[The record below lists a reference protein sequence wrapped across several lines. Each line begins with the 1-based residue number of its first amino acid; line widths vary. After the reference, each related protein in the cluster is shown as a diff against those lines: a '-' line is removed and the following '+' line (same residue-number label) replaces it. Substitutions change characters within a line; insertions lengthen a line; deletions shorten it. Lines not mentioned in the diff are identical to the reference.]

1 MDSKQREQLAD
12 KLQILVEKHAERFAK
27 TAESFDGSSRHVS
40 LSEIKDFH
48 WLSDILRSKQATRKR
63 WPLVLIFCITALALT
78 FLLVSPPSINVLI
91 QAKTM
96 DVAFGSDASTDI
108 YLVPSEISVNALQF
122 YGTLTSAPSGLVNAD
137 GTFLASEW
145 KNLRI
150 EHIYVHRRPNE
161 VLTITLRTELPQSV
175 LLCVEHGDLYVD
187 VAGAKTG
194 DAGGDSEIA
203 VHAVSGN
210 QAANTAKE
218 RDEACARWQTTFG
231 DSRTLLSNLPVT
243 DLHVSGSDAVVA
255 GENDRTTIFPTALK
269 SARLTFPEAPGLK
282 YVSEGDE
289 RLGLTKFR
297 GQVANVSLSKG
308 FFEVR
313 ASGTADRVTRSSD
326 QAERSVVPSRLA
338 ILRTRYSELW
348 FAWGTLLY
356 LVGLVTASLKWR
368 GVEL

>member
-1 MDSKQREQLAD
+1 MDSKQREELAD
-12 KLQILVEKHAERFAK
+12 QLQALVEKHAERFAK
-27 TAESFDGSSRHVS
+27 AAESSEGSSRHVS

-48 WLSDILRSKQATRKR
+48 WLSDILRPKQTARKR

-78 FLLVSPPSINVLI
+78 FLLASPSSINVLI
-91 QAKTM
+91 RATTTE
-96 DVAFGSDASTDI
+96 VAFGSNESADI
-108 YLVPSEISVNALQF
+108 YLVPSEISVNAVQF
-122 YGTLTSAPSGLVNAD
+122 YGTLTSVPSGAMNAD
-137 GTFLASEW
+137 GTFVSSEW

-150 EHIYVHRRPNE
+150 EHIYVHLRPNE
-161 VLTITLRTELPQSV
+161 VPTMTLRTESPQTV

-187 VAGAKTG
+187 VAGAKMG
-194 DAGGDSEIA
+194 DASGDNEVA
-203 VHAVSGN
+203 VHAVSGS
-210 QAANTAKE
+210 QVANATKE
-218 RDEACARWQTTFG
+218 RAEACARWEATSR
-231 DSRTLLSNLPVT
+231 DSLTILSNLPVT
-243 DLHVSGSDAVVA
+243 DLHVSGSEAVVA

-282 YVSEGDE
+282 YAFEGDE
-289 RLGLTKFR
+289 RIGLTKFR
-297 GQVANVSLSKG
+297 GQVASVSLSKG
-308 FFEVR
+308 FLEVR

-356 LVGLVTASLKWR
+356 LIGLVTAFLKWR